1 MNDNTKELLIELE
14 EILKANSLITF
25 ISVSEKIEPLAS
37 EQNDV
42 AVYTTLTNSIP
53 KLNTSGPG
61 LDDYNI
67 HSFFML
73 TLNVDCTKDK
83 YKIYDVVDSIH
94 RSILNDTGIWL
105 KVIDRD
111 IINTEF
117 DNAEFF
123 PKRSAMIALEVV
135 HRMVCT

>member
-14 EILKANSLITF
+14 AILNSNSLITYVRT
-25 ISVSEKIEPLAS
+25 SQGIEPLAS
-37 EQNDV
+37 EQNTS
-42 AVYTTLTNSIP
+42 AIYITLTNSIP

-73 TLNVDCTKDK
+73 TLNVDCTQDK

-94 RSILNDTGIWL
+94 RSILNDAGIWL

-123 PKRSAMIALEVV
+123 PKRSAMIAIEVI